1 MGISV
6 NFLVQELP
14 ESAEHMTNTLPLGI
28 GHSSADDDEQ
38 VVHFE

>member
-1 MGISV
+1 MGISG

-14 ESAEHMTNTLPLGI
+14 ESAEHINTLPLGI